1 MILSTL
7 NKTTTQLTFEAF
19 KKHQKLPKV
28 IDTINKKK
36 MAVNKVCI
44 GITEKKHSFQQVVAF
59 GHIPNTCNKKS
70 HR

>member
-1 MILSTL
+1 MRGKPYVILSTL

-36 MAVNKVCI
+36 WL
-44 GITEKKHSFQQVVAF
+44 
-59 GHIPNTCNKKS
+59 
-70 HR
+70 

>member
-1 MILSTL
+1 
-7 NKTTTQLTFEAF
+7 
-19 KKHQKLPKV
+19 
-28 IDTINKKK
+28 